1 METLRGITFYHE
13 PYSGDQHNCATHE
26 MKVNTDTGDITHI
39 YQLIYNG
46 HKVIGYT
53 EGATVSVNDFAI
65 SACELMGLST
75 TESHRYTIN
84 ILFNDIINNDFAN
97 YRPNQDVI
105 IYEDTQFLVVD
116 DFYPMMP
123 YFDRFYVNS
132 ITTKYVPQNEVSI
145 HLQDGISINFETG
158 NLYKDKALVGTIKIN
173 DFFQSRHEQKLLLIP
188 TDQIS
193 YTIKKNNYVKGK
205 RKNHSGG
212 QDSGSKAG

>member
-1 METLRGITFYHE
+1 MKILRGITFYHE
-13 PYSGDQHNCATHE
+13 LYNGDQYNTATHE

-53 EGATVSVNDFAI
+53 EGDTVSVNDFAI

-75 TESHRYTIN
+75 RESHRYSIN

-105 IYEDTQFLVVD
+105 IYEDNQFLVVD

-123 YFDRFYVNS
+123 YFDRFYIHN
-132 ITTKYVPQNEVSI
+132 ITTKHVPQNEVSI
-145 HLQDGISINFETG
+145 HLAKGISINFETG
-158 NLYKDKALVGTIKIN
+158 NLYKDKALIGTIKIN
-173 DFFQSRHEQKLLLIP
+173 DFFQSRNEQNLLLIP
-188 TDQIS
+188 IDVILT
-193 YTIKKNNYVKGK
+193 TIKQKHYGTGK
-205 RKNHSGG
+205 
-212 QDSGSKAG
+212 SGSNV